1 MTIIYLPEE
10 SCKNLNLRKIAMK
23 KGESTRQ
30 IFRLTSCRE
39 SPGSGGTLRSSSIGR
54 RRPSPR
60 WSSGAPPPRGP
71 ASPRRPTAPPRS
83 GNRGRTTAGGPRNLC
98 LKETGKSRLLFRYNF
113 WMQGCIMNSRIQFE
127 ALNDSN
133 TTTYSTAY
141 NLAGMRRGRG

>member
-1 MTIIYLPEE
+1 MTLTNMPKFNRFKRFANSAHKARTRHKKMRVTIIYLPEE

-39 SPGSGGTLRSSSIGR
+39 SPGTGGTLRSSSIGR

-98 LKETGKSRLLFRYNF
+98 LKETGKGRLLIGYNS
-113 WMQGCIMNSRIQFE
+113 GCKDVS
-127 ALNDSN
+127 
-133 TTTYSTAY
+133 
-141 NLAGMRRGRG
+141 